1 MRHHVP
7 HQIVL
12 REAAFVVL
20 LPIAILLLT
29 IITSCGYGHTTP
41 SPSPAS
47 NGADS
52 LKQIVRYYITYEVSF

>member
-1 MRHHVP
+1 MRYRVRL
-7 HQIVL
+7 QIVL

-20 LPIAILLLT
+20 FPIGILLLT
-29 IITSCGYGHTTP
+29 IITSCGYGHNTP
-41 SPSPAS
+41 SPTPAS

>member
-1 MRHHVP
+1 MRYRVP

-29 IITSCGYGHTTP
+29 IITSCGYGHTAP

>member
-1 MRHHVP
+1 MRYHVP

-20 LPIAILLLT
+20 FPIGILLLT
-29 IITSCGYGHTTP
+29 IITSCGYGRTTP
-41 SPSPAS
+41 SPTPAT

-52 LKQIVRYYITYEVSF
+52 LQKPVRYYITYEVSF